1 MTDIAELGLSVRS
14 DGVVVATKRLKGL
27 SGQAAKTNTAAKALT
42 GTFARMATVAA
53 AAIAT
58 AFSLRSM
65 FAFRDGLAEVS
76 TLVDTA
82 VFSMD
87 ELSEAALKQAGVY
100 GDLQGQV
107 AAYYQIISAGASTVA
122 QATEI
127 LSAANKLAIGGV
139 TDIATAAD
147 GLTSVLNAYGDKVG
161 SATDVSDAM
170 FVAMRAGKT
179 TIGELSA
186 GLGQV
191 APLAAQ
197 TGVSFDELVGS
208 VSALTKGG
216 IATSQAMTGVRAI
229 LAAVAKP
236 TSEAV
241 TLSKKLGL
249 EFNSTA
255 LASKGLKGFL
265 DELVDKTNGSTDAL
279 AQLFGGVEALVP
291 VMALSGQAGID
302 FTTILGDM
310 ENKAGATEDAFNKM
324 AASPGFQSSRLM
336 AGLTAEALK
345 MSSAFGDQLV
355 PALTVLA
362 DNVDLLPVGIAA
374 VAGAITVSLIPAIIS
389 ATISIGALTAAMLS
403 NPFTFVAVAVA
414 GLAGGLVYL
423 NQQQVLAAQAADTHK
438 KSMVQNANA
447 IEIAKTSSQGF
458 RDVLRE
464 QITAQIAAG
473 EAAVTEARAQLQAAQ
488 TKAKIADLFGNT
500 MNTLSKAMGF
510 EGRDVT
516 YGDDIAQSALDGLS
530 ITMQGVLDL
539 KAQLEKFDAEMSAN
553 PPVEPVVH
561 SLQALDAALVQT
573 GTKVDKTGTKVETIA
588 DTIRGS
594 LTGSLSG
601 LGQALR
607 EGADL
612 WGFFGNK
619 ALSVLD
625 KITDKALDM
634 ALNGLFD
641 AFSGSQPTN
650 LMGQVG
656 GGKQGGLFGG
666 SIIPGILHGGG
677 IAGSD
682 GYSHGRSFGASTW
695 DNAPRY
701 HGGGIAGL
709 KPNEVPAILERG
721 ERVTPANGNASN
733 QNSTIQVQVGVSVD
747 NDGNLQAY
755 VKKVSGQTAANV
767 VASVAPSI
775 VDQSTAAAGAALGNG
790 DFDSSMAK
798 FGSTRQATVR

>member
-229 LAAVAKP
+229 LASVAKP

-302 FTTILGDM
+302 LQPFL
-310 ENKAGATEDAFNKM
+310 ATWRIKLARRKMLSIKWQHPQAFN
-324 AASPGFQSSRLM
+324 R
-336 AGLTAEALK
+336 
-345 MSSAFGDQLV
+345 
-355 PALTVLA
+355 A
-362 DNVDLLPVGIAA
+362 D
-374 VAGAITVSLIPAIIS
+374 
-389 ATISIGALTAAMLS
+389 
-403 NPFTFVAVAVA
+403 
-414 GLAGGLVYL
+414 
-423 NQQQVLAAQAADTHK
+423 
-438 KSMVQNANA
+438 
-447 IEIAKTSSQGF
+447 
-458 RDVLRE
+458 
-464 QITAQIAAG
+464 
-473 EAAVTEARAQLQAAQ
+473 
-488 TKAKIADLFGNT
+488 
-500 MNTLSKAMGF
+500 
-510 EGRDVT
+510 
-516 YGDDIAQSALDGLS
+516 
-530 ITMQGVLDL
+530 
-539 KAQLEKFDAEMSAN
+539 
-553 PPVEPVVH
+553 
-561 SLQALDAALVQT
+561 
-573 GTKVDKTGTKVETIA
+573 
-588 DTIRGS
+588 
-594 LTGSLSG
+594 
-601 LGQALR
+601 
-607 EGADL
+607 
-612 WGFFGNK
+612 
-619 ALSVLD
+619 
-625 KITDKALDM
+625 
-634 ALNGLFD
+634 
-641 AFSGSQPTN
+641 
-650 LMGQVG
+650 
-656 GGKQGGLFGG
+656 
-666 SIIPGILHGGG
+666 
-677 IAGSD
+677 
-682 GYSHGRSFGASTW
+682 
-695 DNAPRY
+695 
-701 HGGGIAGL
+701 
-709 KPNEVPAILERG
+709 
-721 ERVTPANGNASN
+721 
-733 QNSTIQVQVGVSVD
+733 
-747 NDGNLQAY
+747 
-755 VKKVSGQTAANV
+755 
-767 VASVAPSI
+767 
-775 VDQSTAAAGAALGNG
+775 
-790 DFDSSMAK
+790 
-798 FGSTRQATVR
+798 